1 LSVTYPHKIEFSES
15 IKVEGIDM
23 NDTTKAQIARMINAA
38 PDYSHL
44 ELKDSSVTV
53 TLTKEEKEA
62 ILKAYDR
69 GIEESELLDFV
80 ISKLKDQIHP

>member
-1 LSVTYPHKIEFSES
+1 MSY
-15 IKVEGIDM
+15 
-23 NDTTKAQIARMINAA
+23 IAEILNAA

-44 ELKDSSVTV
+44 DLKESSVTV

-62 ILKAYDR
+62 ILTAYDR
-69 GIEESELLDFV
+69 GIEKSELLDHV

>member
-1 LSVTYPHKIEFSES
+1 MSY
-15 IKVEGIDM
+15 
-23 NDTTKAQIARMINAA
+23 IAEILNAA

-44 ELKDSSVTV
+44 DLKESSVTV

-62 ILKAYDR
+62 ILTAYDR
-69 GIEESELLDFV
+69 GIEKSELLDYV

>member
-1 LSVTYPHKIEFSES
+1 MSY
-15 IKVEGIDM
+15 
-23 NDTTKAQIARMINAA
+23 IAEILNAA

-44 ELKDSSVTV
+44 DLKESSVTV

-62 ILKAYDR
+62 ILAAYDR
-69 GIEESELLDFV
+69 GIEQSELLDHV